1 MIKSACSKM
10 VGTLSLTWPIII
22 NIVIKKIKKKKK
34 GNNNYETKTQKRNS
48 EKTSHRLLKIKV
60 YVLKNFVIVDIT

>member
-22 NIVIKKIKKKKK
+22 NIVIKKIKKKK

-60 YVLKNFVIVDIT
+60 YVLKNFLIVDII

>member
-22 NIVIKKIKKKKK
+22 NIVIKKIKKKK

>member
-1 MIKSACSKM
+1 MIQSACSKM

-22 NIVIKKIKKKKK
+22 NIVIKKIKKKK

>member
-22 NIVIKKIKKKKK
+22 NIVIKKIKKK

-60 YVLKNFVIVDIT
+60 YVLKNL

>member
-22 NIVIKKIKKKKK
+22 NIVIKKIKKKK

-48 EKTSHRLLKIKV
+48 EKTSH
-60 YVLKNFVIVDIT
+60 

>member
-22 NIVIKKIKKKKK
+22 NIVIKKIKKK

>member
-34 GNNNYETKTQKRNS
+34 ETTIMKQK
-48 EKTSHRLLKIKV
+48 LKKEIQKKPV
-60 YVLKNFVIVDIT
+60 TDY

>member
-22 NIVIKKIKKKKK
+22 NIVIKKIKKKK

-60 YVLKNFVIVDIT
+60 YVLKKFVIVDIT

>member
-22 NIVIKKIKKKKK
+22 NIVIKKIKKKK
-34 GNNNYETKTQKRNS
+34 GNYETKTQKRNS

-60 YVLKNFVIVDIT
+60 YVLKNFVIVDII

>member
-22 NIVIKKIKKKKK
+22 NIVIKKIKKK

-60 YVLKNFVIVDIT
+60 YVLKNFVIVDII

>member
-22 NIVIKKIKKKKK
+22 NIVIKKIKKKK

-48 EKTSHRLLKIKV
+48 EKNSHRLLKIKV
-60 YVLKNFVIVDIT
+60 YVLKNFVLVDIT

>member
-22 NIVIKKIKKKKK
+22 NIVIKKIKKKK

-60 YVLKNFVIVDIT
+60 YVLKNFVIVDII

>member
-22 NIVIKKIKKKKK
+22 NIVIKKIKKKKR
-34 GNNNYETKTQKRNS
+34 NNNYETKTQKRNS